1 MLPAQQRDIAISG
14 NANLNL
20 LLNHY
25 CSVDVDGNVV
35 IKDYENFIRQ
45 LEEHCIS
52 DDQSKEM
59 LNQFQT
65 ILQMAIDVDKT
76 PTGFQG

>member
-1 MLPAQQRDIAISG
+1 M
-14 NANLNL
+14 
-20 LLNHY
+20 
-25 CSVDVDGNVV
+25 DGNVV

-65 ILQMAIDVDKT
+65 ILQIAIDADKT